1 MVERRATP
9 RFRVLFRSTFSAGSQ
24 LEGEGTVMDLSLGGC
39 KVHSKTQMSLD
50 GSLELRI
57 YVPGIEWP
65 LMVDSAAVRW
75 AEESAFGLAFLRV
88 RDTEQER
95 LRRILA
101 ELREP
106 PEG

>member
-1 MVERRATP
+1 MEERRATP
-9 RFRVLFRSTFSAGSQ
+9 RIRVLFRSTFSSDSQ
-24 LEGEGTVMDLSLGGC
+24 PEGEGTVMDLSLGGC

-50 GSLELRI
+50 KSLELRI
-57 YVPGIEWP
+57 YVPGIDWP

-95 LRRILA
+95 LRQVLA
-101 ELREP
+101 ELIEQ

>member
-1 MVERRATP
+1 MEERRATP
-9 RFRVLFRSTFSAGSQ
+9 RIRVLFRSTFSSDSQ

-39 KVHSKTQMSLD
+39 KVHSKTPMSLD

-57 YVPGIEWP
+57 YVPGIDWP

-75 AEESAFGLAFLRV
+75 AEASAFGLAFLRV
-88 RDTEQER
+88 RDEEQER
-95 LRRILA
+95 LRKVLA
-101 ELREP
+101 ELREQ

>member
-1 MVERRATP
+1 MAERRATP

-39 KVHSKTQMSLD
+39 KVHSTTRASLD
-50 GSLELRI
+50 SPLELRI
-57 YVPGIEWP
+57 YVPSLDWP
-65 LMVDSAAVRW
+65 LMVDRAAVRW
-75 AEESAFGLAFLRV
+75 AEAPAFGLAFLRV

-95 LRRILA
+95 LRQVLA
-101 ELREP
+101 ELVEQ

>member
-24 LEGEGTVMDLSLGGC
+24 LEGEGTLMDLSLGGC
-39 KVHSKTQMSLD
+39 KVHSTTRMSLD

-57 YVPGIEWP
+57 YVPGHDWP

-75 AEESAFGLAFLRV
+75 AEASEFGLEFHRV

-95 LRRILA
+95 LRQVLA
-101 ELREP
+101 ELREQ

>member
-24 LEGEGTVMDLSLGGC
+24 LEGEGTVMDLSLKGC
-39 KVHSKTQMSLD
+39 KVHSTTRMHLD
-50 GSLELRI
+50 SSLELRI
-57 YVPGIEWP
+57 YVPGLDWP

-75 AEESAFGLAFLRV
+75 SEASAFGLSFRRV

-95 LRRILA
+95 LRQVLA
-101 ELREP
+101 ELREQP
-106 PEG
+106 KG